1 MDTTSILPDKNID
14 HLSSFFF
21 GFFFGFKHPG
31 LSNDTGF
38 NITFERLETYRV

>member
-21 GFFFGFKHPG
+21 LVFCFKHPG

-38 NITFERLETYRV
+38 NITFERLKTYRV